1 MRRPIDSLIKFVV
14 ICFAGL
20 GVYACSTGNYPDAP
34 IQASDLAQNTDY
46 LIGPG
51 DNLQIFVWRHEDLS
65 SSVPVRPDGR
75 ISIPL
80 IDDLQ
85 AAGKTP
91 TDLGKD
97 IEGRLNQYVQEPLVT
112 VIVTGFLGPYGEQI
126 RIVGAG
132 VTPQAIPY
140 RDNMTLLDAVIAVGG
155 LNQFAAG
162 NNAKIW
168 RRSAEDNNIFRVR
181 LDDLL
186 KDGDLSA
193 NVALVPGDVLIIPES
208 FF

>member
-1 MRRPIDSLIKFVV
+1 MALMT
-14 ICFAGL
+14 ALTL
-20 GVYACSTGNYPDAP
+20 GVFGCGGGNYPEAP
-34 IQASDLAQNTDY
+34 STTAASTAPKDY

-51 DNLQIFVWRHEDLS
+51 DQLEIFVWRNPDLTTK
-65 SSVPVRPDGR
+65 VPVRPDGR

-91 TDLGKD
+91 TQLGKD
-97 IEGRLNQYVQEPLVT
+97 IQARLANYVQDPLVT
-112 VIVTGFLGPYGEQI
+112 VIVTGFLGPFGEQI

-132 VTPQAIPY
+132 VTPRAIPY
-140 RDNMTLLDAVIAVGG
+140 RENMTVLDAIIEVGG
-155 LNQFAAG
+155 LSQLAAG

-168 RRSAEDNNIFRVR
+168 RRSAKENNVFKVR
-181 LDDLL
+181 LNDLL

-193 NVALVPGDVLIIPES
+193 NVSLVPGDVIIVPQS
-208 FF
+208 WF

>member
-1 MRRPIDSLIKFVV
+1 MIVLAGAFGLANCGGNRDMVPPEAEIDPSISK
-14 ICFAGL
+14 
-20 GVYACSTGNYPDAP
+20 
-34 IQASDLAQNTDY
+34 DY

-51 DNLQIFVWRHEDLS
+51 DQLDIFVWRNAELS
-65 SSVPVRPDGR
+65 TKVPVRPDGR

-91 TDLGKD
+91 TQLGRD
-97 IEGRLNQYVQEPLVT
+97 IESRLTQYVQEPVVT
-112 VIVTGFLGPYGEQI
+112 VIVTGFLGPFGEQI

-132 VTPQAIPY
+132 VAPRAIPY
-140 RDNMTLLDAVIAVGG
+140 RENMTLLDAVIEVGG
-155 LNQFAAG
+155 LNEFAAG
-162 NNAKIW
+162 NSAKVW
-168 RRSAEDNNIFRVR
+168 RRRSGENNVFRVR

-193 NVALVPGDVLIIPES
+193 NVALIPGDVIIVPQS
-208 FF
+208 WF